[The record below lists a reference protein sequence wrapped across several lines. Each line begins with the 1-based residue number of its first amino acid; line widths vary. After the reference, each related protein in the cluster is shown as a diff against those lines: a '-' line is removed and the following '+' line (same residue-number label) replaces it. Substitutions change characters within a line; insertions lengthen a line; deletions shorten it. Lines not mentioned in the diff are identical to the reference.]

1 MKMDDL
7 LLYRFFKGDVSAEEK
22 LAVKDWV
29 TTSKENERVFLQ
41 QRHLFDTIVLTQ
53 KLEKR
58 VGHKNNIQA
67 NEFIRIAATILITLL
82 CSFLGFYL
90 YSNIDKAPEPLL
102 VQTINVPIGQRVN
115 LDLPDGTNVWL
126 NSGAT
131 LEYPVDFGR
140 ADQRRVS
147 LKGEGFF
154 KVAHDK
160 KKPFIV
166 ETYAMNV
173 KALGTEF
180 NVYANEDA
188 SAFETTLFEGLVAL
202 DSHSNIQIGTLT
214 PNHKMTL
221 MPDGRLVKSIV
232 SDYDSYRWKEGLYCF
247 KSKHLNEII
256 EELERYY
263 DTHVV
268 LETGK
273 YNKARITGKFRIKDG
288 INSVMQVLQREL
300 GFRFDY
306 DREMNVVTIK

>member
-1 MKMDDL
+1 MDEL
-7 LLYRFFKGDVSAEEK
+7 LLYKFFKGDVSAEEK
-22 LAVKDWV
+22 MVVKDWV

-58 VGHKNNIQA
+58 TADGNNA
-67 NEFIRIAATILITLL
+67 LFRVMIRIAAVVLITLL

-90 YSNIDKAPEPLL
+90 YSNQDRVPEQLL

-115 LDLPDGTNVWL
+115 IDLPDGTNVWL

-131 LEYPVDFGR
+131 LKYPVDFGR
-140 ADQRRVS
+140 ADQRRVC
-147 LKGEGFF
+147 LKGEGYFN
-154 KVAHDK
+154 VAHDK
-160 KKPFIV
+160 EKPFIV
-166 ETYAMNV
+166 ETFAMNI

-180 NVYANEDA
+180 NVYANEDVA
-188 SAFETTLFEGLVAL
+188 AFETTLFEGLVSL
-202 DSHSNIQIGTLT
+202 DNHSNIQIGVLT
-214 PNHKMTL
+214 PNNKITL
-221 MPDGRLVKSIV
+221 MKDGRLVKSVV
-232 SDYDSYRWKEGLYCF
+232 SDYDPYRWKEGLYCF
-247 KSKHLNEII
+247 KSEHLNEII

-300 GFRFDY
+300 GFRYDY